1 MEHHRYFEVVGKVIW
16 VQSRR
21 FKRNRDAQR
30 FTVADAKDSKKEITC
45 VCSFFCPIQ
54 KNDLIVATCVR
65 KEGEKD
71 AIVAKPP
78 FVRVGTDRESIV
90 NFFCKNV
97 RGWGP
102 ARAGQLYDT
111 IERIAGEDKVD
122 SYLSE
127 LAEIWMNKADADIL
141 QEFAELINASNLSY
155 LLVNWYHK
163 FDKRRLWLLG
173 LSNREIGECVKI
185 CGNYYK
191 IYEMCLDNP
200 FKLYPIPENK
210 CMEILNRLKRT
221 PDKSDIECGKILRK
235 MYDNMIHRSWT
246 CTPVSFLAQEF
257 KSLKELGPKLLK
269 EYGVIK
275 EYDCSY
281 LNYPHKVEAYVAEY
295 IAKLVQSDTVN
306 DTTTEFIH
314 PSDWNPLSPTHCR
327 MEAEFRESSTLS
339 EDQKHAIQGALDHKL
354 SIITGSPGVGK
365 CLHPDTGVLMF
376 DGSVKQVKH
385 VVVGDKL
392 MGPDSKPRN
401 VLSVCSGT
409 DTMYKIIPSKG
420 KSFIC
425 NEPHVLTLKGAKPHI
440 FERCDQDYAR
450 NLKYGVKYTSK
461 GKIKTKHFKTCKE
474 AQEFINALPED
485 IFDLPLNEYMKRSKT
500 HQRKC
505 YLFHTSIDYKSQ
517 PVPIDPYLLGCW
529 LGDGHSNDSHITT
542 GDNEVFDALEPI
554 LSQYNLQFNVVPSYP
569 ITRRIVGKGENYG
582 RKNRNYV
589 RSQLRK
595 LNLFKNKHIP
605 QVYKVNTREIRL
617 QLLAGL
623 LDTDGYL
630 DSRSG
635 TMFEITQ
642 KSEALAND
650 IEYLAF
656 SLGYMVTKKK
666 EIKSCIYNGERKSGE
681 YYRLLIFGE
690 GLENIPTNVKRK
702 QAVTRKSKIRATCQ
716 RFKVENVGTGKYCG
730 FELDG
735 DGRFLLDDF
744 LVTHNT
750 TAIREL
756 VYNLEQRNVEYAIC
770 AFTGKAVARLRS
782 VLCST
787 VPMTFHLK
795 IKKEKSSK
803 FKHLIVDEA
812 SMVTIELFYSFIR
825 RFDFPFSITLVGD
838 PNQLPPIGWGSLFEE
853 CIKSKTIPTYEL
865 VVNHRVYHISGEKD
879 GILLNTKKMA
889 RHGVEPTVKFGLKAP
904 VVPMKFESTG
914 NFVLTPGNI
923 DQIAAFATA
932 FKQQGICRH
941 DITVITPYNK
951 DLDVINKTF
960 QKLYTEDDSEHV
972 FDSRGCKW
980 YINDRVMMIKNDYE
994 INVMN
999 GEEGEVVEIDPN
1011 HIKVSFG
1018 AGREYDF
1025 PLEPDPKKR
1034 KWGTSQEK
1042 DDEDEAEGERT
1053 VQRLVHSYCVTVHR
1067 GQGSE
1072 WNYIIFYLPPG
1083 RSQPSYITKN
1093 LVYTGLTR
1101 AKRALFFIG
1110 NIEELEAS
1118 TTRSLP
1124 FRCEK
1129 LTKRLSETLDNWDED
1144 TGEIKAGEDD
1154 YFNEYEDDD
1163 YDPFFD
1169 GY

>member
-30 FTVADAKDSKKEITC
+30 FTVADAKNSKKEITC
-45 VCSFFCPIQ
+45 MCSFFCPIQ

-65 KEGEKD
+65 REGEKD
-71 AIVAKPP
+71 AIVVKPP

-122 SYLSE
+122 TYLSE

-191 IYEMCLDNP
+191 IYELCLDNP
-200 FKLYPIPENK
+200 FKLYPIPEKK
-210 CMEILNRLKRT
+210 CMEILNRLKRS
-221 PDKSDIECGKILRK
+221 PEKADIECGKIVRK
-235 MYDNMIHRSWT
+235 MYDNMLHRSWT

-257 KSLKELGPKLLK
+257 KTLKDLGPKLLK
-269 EYGVIK
+269 EYDVIK
-275 EYDCSY
+275 EYDCAY
-281 LNYPHKVEAYVAEY
+281 LSYPHKVETYVAEY
-295 IAKLVQSDTVN
+295 IAKLVKSDMVN
-306 DTTTEFIH
+306 DTTTEFVH
-314 PSDWNPLSPTHCR
+314 PSDWNPLSPTQCR
-327 MEAEFRESSTLS
+327 LEAEFRESSTLS
-339 EDQKHAIQGALDHKL
+339 EDQKLAIQGALDHKL
-354 SIITGSPGVGK
+354 SIITGMPGVGK
-365 CLHPDTGVLMF
+365 
-376 DGSVKQVKH
+376 
-385 VVVGDKL
+385 
-392 MGPDSKPRN
+392 
-401 VLSVCSGT
+401 
-409 DTMYKIIPSKG
+409 
-420 KSFIC
+420 
-425 NEPHVLTLKGAKPHI
+425 
-440 FERCDQDYAR
+440 
-450 NLKYGVKYTSK
+450 
-461 GKIKTKHFKTCKE
+461 
-474 AQEFINALPED
+474 
-485 IFDLPLNEYMKRSKT
+485 
-500 HQRKC
+500 
-505 YLFHTSIDYKSQ
+505 
-517 PVPIDPYLLGCW
+517 
-529 LGDGHSNDSHITT
+529 
-542 GDNEVFDALEPI
+542 
-554 LSQYNLQFNVVPSYP
+554 
-569 ITRRIVGKGENYG
+569 
-582 RKNRNYV
+582 
-589 RSQLRK
+589 
-595 LNLFKNKHIP
+595 
-605 QVYKVNTREIRL
+605 
-617 QLLAGL
+617 
-623 LDTDGYL
+623 
-630 DSRSG
+630 
-635 TMFEITQ
+635 
-642 KSEALAND
+642 
-650 IEYLAF
+650 
-656 SLGYMVTKKK
+656 
-666 EIKSCIYNGERKSGE
+666 
-681 YYRLLIFGE
+681 
-690 GLENIPTNVKRK
+690 
-702 QAVTRKSKIRATCQ
+702 
-716 RFKVENVGTGKYCG
+716 
-730 FELDG
+730 
-735 DGRFLLDDF
+735 
-744 LVTHNT
+744 T

-756 VYNLEQRNVEYAIC
+756 VYNLEQRNQDYAIC

-795 IKKEKSSK
+795 IKKEKSSR
-803 FKHLIVDEA
+803 FRHLIVDEA

-825 RFDFPFSITLVGD
+825 RFDFPFNITLVGD

-865 VVNHRVYHISGEKD
+865 VVNHRVYHVPGEKD
-879 GILLNTKKMA
+879 GILLNTKNMA
-889 RHGVEPTVKFGLKAP
+889 RHGAKSTVKFGLKAP
-904 VVPMKFESTG
+904 VLPMKFEPTG
-914 NFVLTPGNI
+914 NFVLTLGNI

-932 FKQQGICRH
+932 FKQQGVCRR

-960 QKLYTEDDSEHV
+960 QELYTEDDTEHV
-972 FDSRGCKW
+972 FDSRGCRW

-1011 HIKVSFG
+1011 QIKVSFG
-1018 AGREYDF
+1018 AGREYEF

-1034 KWGTSQEK
+1034 KWGTSKEK
-1042 DDEDEAEGERT
+1042 DDEDEVEGERT

-1072 WNYIIFYLPPG
+1072 WNYVIFYLPPG
-1083 RSQPSYITKN
+1083 RSQPNYITKN

-1129 LTKRLSETLDNWDED
+1129 LTKRLSEKLENWDED
-1144 TGEIKAGEDD
+1144 AGEIKAGEDD

-1163 YDPFFD
+1163 YDPLFD